1 MYYRTNI
8 IKMDKIELK
17 KASIKA
23 VRIIISMT

>member
-17 KASIKA
+17 KVSIKA

>member
-17 KASIKA
+17 KVSIKA
-23 VRIIISMT
+23 FRIIISMT